1 MDKQRK
7 KHLVDEILHE
17 QFLVGQLEGARS
29 FLDIIPDD
37 LADDDREMES
47 DYEYTR
53 KVESV
58 LKQLEEL
65 IHIRLKLMQKFVD
78 ELVEEI

>member
-1 MDKQRK
+1 MDKKQK
-7 KHLVDEILHE
+7 KQKIDDILHE

-47 DYEYTR
+47 DYEYTK

-65 IHIRLKLMQKFVD
+65 IHIRLKLMQKFAD
-78 ELVEEI
+78 ELVEDL